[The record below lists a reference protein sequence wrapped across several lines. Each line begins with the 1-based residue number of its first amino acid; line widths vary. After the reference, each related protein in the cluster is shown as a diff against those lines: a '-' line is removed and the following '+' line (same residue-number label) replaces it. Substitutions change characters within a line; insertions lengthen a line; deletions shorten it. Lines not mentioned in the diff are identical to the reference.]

1 MSTPATTTAT
11 SGGMGLGAQL
21 GGAFISAGVQALV
34 GGAFA
39 KSDAKKQ
46 RQMEEELS
54 KLSLA
59 QQKYLEERLQDVQGE
74 LGKQEIIYKYLAVQ
88 NNNESLNKIQGK
100 RYVSYAVLGGAIF
113 ALAVVVLLL
122 KNKKNG

>member
-21 GGAFISAGVQALV
+21 GGAFISAGIQALV

-39 KSDAKKQ
+39 SADAKKQ
-46 RQMEEELS
+46 RAMQEQLA

-59 QQKYLEERLQDVQGE
+59 QQKELEERVQDIKGE
-74 LGKQEIIYKYLAVQ
+74 LAKQEIIYKYLAVQ
-88 NNNESLNKIQGK
+88 NNDQSLIKIQGR
-100 RYVSYAVLGGAIF
+100 RYISYAILGGSIL
-113 ALAVVVLLL
+113 ALAIVVLLI
-122 KNKKNG
+122 KNKKK